1 MKFRKKLAVSGIA
14 MCIGLSGAFGASRI
28 GEHFWP
34 TPNDAFVK
42 ERGLSH
48 FAQPTQSGRLESAL
62 WGCVRNS
69 GSRFHEGIDLKAL
82 HRDRRGEATDDIY
95 VFGDGVI
102 RYVNRNP
109 SKSSYGRYIVVEHS
123 QWMPGMVTLYAH
135 LSSVPDRIAPG
146 LSVRGGET
154 IATMGRSASYT
165 IPRERAHL
173 HFEVGLWLGPRFQKW
188 YDSRG
193 FDTANDHQSYN
204 GMNIVGTNVWA
215 LLQSLRSGE
224 TRNVVEYFATER
236 TAVLVT
242 VWESGIPDLL
252 QVNPELM
259 INDLLP
265 MDHAGWRIAFSA
277 SGLPLRF
284 EALSASERAGSKTV
298 TVEVV
303 DERLA
308 NSDACAAMIRS
319 GAIGGASNRL
329 SSLLDRLFT
338 N

>member
-1 MKFRKKLAVSGIA
+1 MKFRRRLGVSGIA
-14 MCIGLSGAFGASRI
+14 IWVFLGGANGASRI

-48 FAQPTQSGRLESAL
+48 FAQPTVSGRLESAL
-62 WGCVRNS
+62 WGCVRNG

-82 HRDRRGEATDDIY
+82 NKDRRGEATDGIY
-95 VFGDGVI
+95 AFDDGVV
-102 RYVNRNP
+102 RYVNLNP
-109 SKSSYGRYIVVEHS
+109 SKSSYGRYIVVEHP

-135 LSSVPDRIAPG
+135 LSAVPDRIAAG
-146 LSVRGGET
+146 VSVRGGET

-165 IPRERAHL
+165 IPRKRAHL
-173 HFEVGLWLGPRFQKW
+173 HFEIGMWLGPQFQNW
-188 YDSRG
+188 YDQQG
-193 FDTANDHQSYN
+193 FDTPNDHEAYN

-224 TRNVVEYFATER
+224 ARNVVEYFAMQQ

-242 VWESGIPDLL
+242 VWDDGIPDILR
-252 QVNPELM
+252 VNPELM
-259 INDLLP
+259 TNNILP
-265 MDHAGWRIAFSA
+265 AGHAGWRIAFSA

-284 EALSASERAGSKTV
+284 EAISASERSGPKRV

-308 NSDACAAMIRS
+308 KADACVSMMQSRS
-319 GAIGGASNRL
+319 SGSPSNRL
-329 SSLLDRLFT
+329 SSLLNRLFT